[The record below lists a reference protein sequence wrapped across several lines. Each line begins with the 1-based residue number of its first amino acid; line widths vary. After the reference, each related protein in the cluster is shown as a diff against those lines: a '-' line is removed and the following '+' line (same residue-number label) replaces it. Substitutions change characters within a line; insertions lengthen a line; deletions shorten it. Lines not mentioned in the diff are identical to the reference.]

1 MSDQKSSEA
10 PVKSPCVSICALDD
24 EDICIG
30 CYRSGQEI
38 TQWGRAT
45 EEERRAIMQKVIE
58 REKQSNNYIS

>member
-1 MSDQKSSEA
+1 MSEQESSVP
-10 PVKSPCVSICALDD
+10 PVKSPCVSICALND

-45 EEERRAIMQKVIE
+45 EEERKAIMQKVIE
-58 REKQSNNYIS
+58 REKKSNNYIS